1 MEASLQYLQTLQGVP
16 AYALVLGLLLAC
28 GIGAPMNEDI
38 VLLIASA
45 LTLNGVMDPVA
56 LMAVA
61 WVGLIAGDALV
72 FYWGHRYGARLLRSG
87 YVSRIVP
94 EGRLLSLQERVRRG
108 GPFYIFVIRFLPGIR
123 TALFFAAGSL
133 KLPYRHLFIY
143 DGAAALIELPLLV
156 YGVRYVGGR
165 WQEIMALFGRF
176 QGAIVMAVLLLLV
189 VWVLRGWHRRRAG
202 KGGDFNEP

>member
-1 MEASLQYLQTLQGVP
+1 MEASLQYLQTLQGLP
-16 AYALVLGLLLAC
+16 AYALVLGLLVAC

-45 LTLNGVMDPVA
+45 LTLTGVMDPVP

-72 FYWGHRYGARLLRSG
+72 FP
-87 YVSRIVP
+87 VSRIVP

-133 KLPYRHLFIY
+133 KLPYRHLFIF

-165 WQEIMALFGRF
+165 WQEIMALVERF
-176 QGAIVMAVLLLLV
+176 QGVIVVAVLLLLAA
-189 VWVLRGWHRRRAG
+189 WMLRGWQRRRMD
-202 KGGDFNEP
+202 KGGARNGP

>member
-1 MEASLQYLQTLQGVP
+1 MPGYS
-16 AYALVLGLLLAC
+16 
-28 GIGAPMNEDI
+28 
-38 VLLIASA
+38 SF
-45 LTLNGVMDPVA
+45 A

-72 FYWGHRYGARLLRSG
+72 FHWGHRYGARLLRSG
-87 YVSRIVP
+87 PVSRIVP

-133 KLPYRHLFIY
+133 KLPYRHLFIF

-165 WQEIMALFGRF
+165 WQEIMALVERF
-176 QGAIVMAVLLLLV
+176 QGVIVVAVLLLLAA
-189 VWVLRGWHRRRAG
+189 WMLRGWQRRRMD
-202 KGGDFNEP
+202 KGGARNGP